1 MQVAKYI
8 LNIII
13 FLFERTL
20 NEKVININNSVDL
33 NQLSQVIKDFGDK
46 AVLTTSNSKIIME
59 REIIVKM

>member
-46 AVLTTSNSKIIME
+46 AVPTTSNSKIIME